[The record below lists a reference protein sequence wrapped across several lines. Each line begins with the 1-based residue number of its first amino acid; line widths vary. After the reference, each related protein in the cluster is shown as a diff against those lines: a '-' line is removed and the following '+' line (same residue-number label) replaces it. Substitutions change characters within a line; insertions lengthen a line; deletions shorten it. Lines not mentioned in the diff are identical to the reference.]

1 MADTDHHHD
10 HPPGEHHP
18 HVVPMSLL
26 ISVITALMA
35 LTVITVLAAKVDL
48 GAMNVPVAIAIAT
61 VKGTLVAAFFM
72 HLRWDKPFNTIILIT
87 SIGMLALFLLI
98 ASMDLE
104 AVQYQMDPNFSKE
117 GMQLL
122 RQEAAEQKA
131 GKAVPAEE
139 IHSVLYPKEHGGE
152 SHSGEHGAAPV
163 DEEMKTA
170 AMDAKFTLGPLLGKP
185 SDPANNASTP
195 EKITL
200 GKMLYFE
207 GRLSKSNQISC
218 NSCHQLDKY
227 GVDGEKTSPGHE
239 GKRGERNSP
248 TVYNAAFH
256 SLQFWDARADSLE
269 EQAKGP
275 ILNPIEMGMP
285 SEGSVLERL
294 KEIKGYAPL
303 FQAAFPGEED
313 PFNYE
318 NVVKAIGAF
327 ERTLVMRAPFD
338 DWVEGKHDALT
349 KEQAEG
355 YLLFKS
361 TGCTQCHTGP
371 TLGGNDLKKL
381 GDRVPYQSD
390 NVEVEDLGRYAV
402 TKKEGDKYFFKVPSL
417 RNVAKTGPYFH
428 DGSIATLEQAVKLM
442 AKHQLDKE
450 LDDEATKKIVAFL
463 ESLTGTIDPV
473 LAKPPALPK

>member
-1 MADTDHHHD
+1 
-10 HPPGEHHP
+10 
-18 HVVPMSLL
+18 MSLL
-26 ISVITALMA
+26 ISVISALMA

-48 GAMNVPVAIAIAT
+48 GAMNVPVALAIAT
-61 VKGTLVAAFFM
+61 IKGTLVAAFFM
-72 HLRWDKPFNTIILIT
+72 HLRWDKPFNTIVLIT
-87 SIGMLALFLLI
+87 SIGMAALLLLI
-98 ASMDLE
+98 ASMDMK
-104 AVQYQMDPNFSKE
+104 AVMGEKDLDYAVTEMKR
-117 GMQLL
+117 L
-122 RQEAAEQKA
+122 RKEAAAKAA
-131 GKAVPAEE
+131 GKEVPDDQ

-152 SHSGEHGAAPV
+152 HSSGEHGSAPV
-163 DEEMKTA
+163 DEEMKKA
-170 AMDAKFTLGPLLGKP
+170 AMDAKFTLGPLLSKA
-185 SDPANNASTP
+185 SDPPNNPTTP

-200 GKMLYFE
+200 GKALYFE
-207 GRLSKSNQISC
+207 GRMSKSNQISC

-256 SLQFWDARADSLE
+256 SMQFWDGRADSLE

-285 SEGSVLERL
+285 SEGSVIARL
-294 KEIKGYAPL
+294 KEIKGYEPL
-303 FQAAFPGEED
+303 FKAAFPGEED
-313 PFNYE
+313 PITYD
-318 NVVKAIGAF
+318 NVAKAIAAF
-327 ERTLVMRAPFD
+327 ERTLIMRAPFD
-338 DWVEGKHDALT
+338 DWVDGKHDALT

-371 TLGGNDLKKL
+371 TMGGNDLKKL
-381 GDRVPYQSD
+381 GDRVPYQGA
-390 NVEVEDLGRYAV
+390 NFEAEDLGRFAV
-402 TKKEGDKYFFKVPSL
+402 TKKEGDKHFFKVPSL
-417 RNVAKTGPYFH
+417 RNISKTGPYFH
-428 DGSIATLEQAVKLM
+428 DGSIATLEEAVKLM
-442 AKHQLDKE
+442 AKHQLEKE

>member
-1 MADTDHHHD
+1 MRKRAGRAPHHD

-185 SDPANNASTP
+185 SDPANNATRHGSGLP
-195 EKITL
+195 DPHRR
-200 GKMLYFE
+200 
-207 GRLSKSNQISC
+207 RLALAAELARPRSSRG
-218 NSCHQLDKY
+218 
-227 GVDGEKTSPGHE
+227 GVP
-239 GKRGERNSP
+239 RG
-248 TVYNAAFH
+248 
-256 SLQFWDARADSLE
+256 
-269 EQAKGP
+269 
-275 ILNPIEMGMP
+275 
-285 SEGSVLERL
+285 
-294 KEIKGYAPL
+294 
-303 FQAAFPGEED
+303 
-313 PFNYE
+313 
-318 NVVKAIGAF
+318 
-327 ERTLVMRAPFD
+327 
-338 DWVEGKHDALT
+338 
-349 KEQAEG
+349 
-355 YLLFKS
+355 
-361 TGCTQCHTGP
+361 
-371 TLGGNDLKKL
+371 
-381 GDRVPYQSD
+381 
-390 NVEVEDLGRYAV
+390 
-402 TKKEGDKYFFKVPSL
+402 FF
-417 RNVAKTGPYFH
+417 
-428 DGSIATLEQAVKLM
+428 
-442 AKHQLDKE
+442 
-450 LDDEATKKIVAFL
+450 
-463 ESLTGTIDPV
+463 
-473 LAKPPALPK
+473 